1 MNIYWLVL
9 FERGQE
15 LPLTSMQFCN
25 FTEIIKLIYLNNV
38 QQFMKHLIEMIM
50 KEDTRTSM
58 KLLY

>member
-25 FTEIIKLIYLNNV
+25 FTDIIKLIYLNNV
-38 QQFMKHLIEMIM
+38 QQFMKHLIEMIL

>member
-25 FTEIIKLIYLNNV
+25 FTDIIKLIYLNNV